1 MWLPGGGGPGC
12 RKGGAVLG
20 ERWRRAAAPAAPRP
34 ASGGRPGGRAAP
46 STRAVRSPERAA
58 PGQEAA
64 EEKEEEEGEGA
75 GPERAHPAAARSPA
89 APGARA

>member
-1 MWLPGGGGPGC
+1 MPEGIAAPGGWGPGA
-12 RKGGAVLG
+12 GGAA
-20 ERWRRAAAPAAPRP
+20 RRAAVPQP
-34 ASGGRPGGRAAP
+34 RAAP

-64 EEKEEEEGEGA
+64 EEEEEEEGEGT
-75 GPERAHPAAARSPA
+75 GPERTHPAAARSPA